1 MENHTHRFR
10 EISHE
15 PCVSLRKKFDLL
27 FEQTQGIEDMLMI
40 CETKIDNSFPN
51 DQFQIAGFNIPFR
64 LSKSVGDAV
73 ILIREGIIAKLLYM
87 YKFNESHYIEIN
99 L

>member
-10 EISHE
+10 EMSHE

-27 FEQTQGIEDMLMI
+27 FEQIQGIEDMLMI
-40 CETKIDNSFPN
+40 CGTKIDNSFPN
-51 DQFQIAGFNIPFR
+51 DQFQIAGFNTPFR
-64 LSKSVGDAV
+64 LSKSVHGTM
-73 ILIREGIIAKLLYM
+73 ILIREDIIAKLLYM